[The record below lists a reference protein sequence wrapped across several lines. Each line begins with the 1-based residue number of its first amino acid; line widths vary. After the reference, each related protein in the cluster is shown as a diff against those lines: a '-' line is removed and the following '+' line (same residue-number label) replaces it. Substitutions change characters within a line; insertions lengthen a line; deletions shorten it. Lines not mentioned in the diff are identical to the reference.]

1 MMLEQLTWPMI
12 FAGGLLGSSHCVGMC
27 GGFAMTVGASA
38 TSWRTNLQR
47 QLTYSAGRLCT
58 YGMLGGLSAGLGSRF
73 TRAMPA
79 VEWGQAAL
87 AFLAGAL
94 LLFEGLKATGYWPG
108 LRSQTAHACS
118 IRTGFAALL
127 RSGQF
132 LPIFVSG
139 FTTGW
144 LPCGLVYAFLAM
156 SAQCESMW
164 NGAATMLIF
173 GAGTVP
179 LMIAVGLAPGMVG
192 LHVRRRMM
200 SIAAWAVVATGLLTI
215 ARGVT
220 LAQSIDRGEPAACP
234 FCQSPDQS
242 ASGH

>member
-1 MMLEQLTWPMI
+1 MLDLLTWPMI

-38 TSWRTNLQR
+38 TSWRANLRR

-58 YGMLGGLSAGLGSRF
+58 YGLLGGLVAGLGRRF
-73 TRAMPA
+73 TQALPA

-87 AFLAGAL
+87 AFLAGSL
-94 LLFEGLKATGYWPG
+94 LLFEGLKATGYWRG
-108 LRSQTAHACS
+108 LRSKSGHTCP
-118 IRTGFAALL
+118 IKTGFATLL

-132 LPIFVSG
+132 LPIFVAG

-156 SAQCESMW
+156 SAQSHSLVT
-164 NGAATMLIF
+164 GAATMLLF

-179 LMIAVGLAPGMVG
+179 LMIATGLAPGLVSFQ
-192 LHVRRRMM
+192 VRRRMM
-200 SIAAWAVVATGLLTI
+200 TVAAWAVVATGLLTI

-220 LAQSIDRGEPAACP
+220 LAQSIDQDEPAACP
-234 FCQSPDQS
+234 FCRS
-242 ASGH
+242 ADE

>member
-1 MMLEQLTWPMI
+1 MLEQLTWPMI
-12 FAGGLLGSSHCVGMC
+12 FAGGLLGSSHCMGMC

-38 TSWRTNLQR
+38 TSWRANLQR

-58 YGMLGGLSAGLGSRF
+58 YGMLGGLVAGLGRRF
-73 TRAMPA
+73 TQALPV

-87 AFLAGAL
+87 AFLAGSL
-94 LLFEGLKATGYWPG
+94 LLFEGLKATGFWRGVHRQSAY
-108 LRSQTAHACS
+108 ACP
-118 IRTGFAALL
+118 IKTGFASLL

-132 LPIFVSG
+132 LPIFVAG

-156 SAQCESMW
+156 SAQCDSMW
-164 NGAATMLIF
+164 TGATTMLLF

-179 LMIAVGLAPGMVG
+179 LMTAAGLVPGLVGLNI
-192 LHVRRRMM
+192 RRRMM
-200 SIAAWAVVATGLLTI
+200 TLAGWAVVATGLLTI

-220 LAQSIDRGEPAACP
+220 VAQSIDRGESTACP
-234 FCQSPDQS
+234 FCRS
-242 ASGH
+242 SGE

>member
-1 MMLEQLTWPMI
+1 MTTELLTWPMI

-27 GGFAMTVGASA
+27 GGFAMTVGAST

-58 YGMLGGLSAGLGSRF
+58 YGMLGGLAAGLGRRF
-73 TRAMPA
+73 THALPA

-94 LLFEGLKATGYWPG
+94 LLREGLKATGCW
-108 LRSQTAHACS
+108 RRIRTHSARACP
-118 IRTGFAALL
+118 IKTGFASLL
-127 RSGQF
+127 KSGQL
-132 LPIFVSG
+132 LPIFVAG

-156 SAQCESMW
+156 SAQCGSMW
-164 NGAATMLIF
+164 TGAAKMLVF
-173 GAGTVP
+173 GTGTVP
-179 LMIAVGLAPGMVG
+179 LMIAAGLAPGLVG
-192 LHVRRRMM
+192 LGVRRRMLKF
-200 SIAAWAVVATGLLTI
+200 AAWAVVVTGLLTI

-220 LAQSIDRGEPAACP
+220 LAQSIDRGDFPFCP
-234 FCQSPDQS
+234 FCRSTK
-242 ASGH
+242 